1 MGMELN
7 LCPNCFE
14 GGYQNGSCIR
24 CGYQNAYFMER
35 GKNALS
41 AGVLL
46 KSRYYIGVMLGEG
59 GFGITYK
66 AYDIMEK
73 RICAIK
79 EYAPNECCVRAGDG
93 RTLEPVSGEMQLPY
107 SAGLKR
113 FLTEAQILSK
123 LEQIPSVVDITDAF
137 QENNTAYFA
146 MEYLDGSDLKRI
158 VQLSKSRLP
167 VERVVDIILQVA
179 LSMDVIHTK
188 TKIIHRDISPE
199 NIYITKDKKV
209 KLIDFG
215 SARQTE
221 NGFERGLSVLVKLK
235 FAPPEQFST
244 EMIQGSFTDVYAL
257 AGTYYYAQTGMYLP
271 PAPDRQGGRDYVPLK
286 LMNIGVP
293 DGISDAIDHALV
305 LNVRQRTQT
314 MQQFIQ
320 EITNGTP
327 GIWRRPFRPAPV
339 PASRPGNHMAPRPA
353 PVKKQVELPYI
364 MVVSEAEKGKR
375 WVINPDQTMKVGRS
389 AAEANIRIQYPKNV
403 SRLHCQV
410 TYLSAKKKFCIR
422 DMSTFGVFY
431 KGKKL
436 KKGTDYEVAPPAR
449 FMLADSSCIIEV
461 GVTYEHH

>member
-1 MGMELN
+1 MDLN

-14 GGYQNGSCIR
+14 SGYQNGSCIR
-24 CGYQNAYFMER
+24 CGYQSAIFKAR
-35 GKNALS
+35 GKNALP

-46 KSRYYIGVMLGEG
+46 KNRYYIGVVLGEG

-66 AYDIMEK
+66 AYDIREK
-73 RICAIK
+73 RVCAIK
-79 EYAPNECCVRAGDG
+79 EYAPNECCVRAGD
-93 RTLEPVSGEMQLPY
+93 RQMLEPVSLEAQQPY
-107 SAGLKR
+107 LAGLKR

-123 LEQIPSVVDITDAF
+123 LERIPSVVDITDTF

-158 VQLSKSRLP
+158 VRLSQKRLP
-167 VERVVDIILQVA
+167 VEQVVDIILQVA

-221 NGFERGLSVLVKLK
+221 NGYDRGLSVLVKLK

-244 EMIQGSFTDVYAL
+244 EMVQGSFTDVYAL

-271 PAPDRQGGRDYVPLK
+271 SAPDRQGGKDYVPLK

-314 MQQFIQ
+314 MQQFIR
-320 EITNGTP
+320 EITNGMPGGGIQPAKQPVKQPQKETP
-327 GIWRRPFRPAPV
+327 K
-339 PASRPGNHMAPRPA
+339 PA
-353 PVKKQVELPYI
+353 PVKKQVELPYVMI
-364 MVVSEAEKGKR
+364 VSEAEKGNR
-375 WVINPDQTMKVGRS
+375 WVINPGQTMKIGRS
-389 AAEANIRIQYPKNV
+389 AAEANIRIQFPQNI
-403 SRLHCQV
+403 SRVHCLV

-422 DMSTFGVFY
+422 DTSTFGVFY
-431 KGKKL
+431 KGKRL
-436 KKGTDYEVAPPAR
+436 RKGTDYEVAPPAR
-449 FMLADSSCIIEV
+449 FALADSSCIIEV
-461 GVTYEHH
+461 GVAYEHH